1 MKLLKDTKG
10 LTLTEL
16 LVAMSVFL
24 ILVAFMYPTFS
35 FIGRQNDYINASE
48 SIAHR
53 GQRIIDYLA
62 EDIRMAGFVVGPK
75 DNIRI
80 CPGFD
85 TEHPSSGVAAIR
97 LNDNYDTNG
106 RYDALTF
113 LTSVIVEVDQN
124 KASCITGQD
133 VYGTTDYELDVASNA
148 AIGDTSIT
156 VDASRSCIAT
166 SLINPNSITQNAKA
180 LIAFETAS
188 QISNIYTVTDF
199 SNNIITLTPGLELA
213 VTTGSPVYA
222 VREYRYD
229 VVADTTGNVREL
241 RRSVLAKN
249 CVYSP
254 VVIDPVSGENGGI
267 DGLQYEF
274 ISINRVTGE
283 LELSSTLPTELG
295 DLKAI
300 RIWLLVRSSVPDR
313 FYTDTDADP
322 SATGIQNYVLGTDD
336 GTGSPVTGVTI
347 APFGD
352 HYRRLLLNKTVEVKN
367 LAS

>member
-35 FIGRQNDYINASE
+35 FIGRQSDYINASE
-48 SIAHR
+48 SLAHR

-113 LTSVIVEVDQN
+113 LTSVIVEVAQN
-124 KASCITGQD
+124 KAACITGQN
-133 VYGTTDYELDVASNA
+133 VYGTMDYELDVASNA
-148 AIGDTSIT
+148 TIGSTSIT
-156 VDASRSCIAT
+156 VDASRSCI
-166 SLINPNSITQNAKA
+166 SDSFININSATQNAKA

-199 SNNIITLTPGLELA
+199 TNNIITITPSLELA

-229 VVADTTGNVREL
+229 VVDTGGNTREL

-254 VVIDPVSGENGGI
+254 VVIDPVSGANGGI

-295 DLKAI
+295 DLRAI

-322 SATGIQNYVLGTDD
+322 SATGIQNYVLGT
-336 GTGSPVTGVTI
+336 VTGVTI